1 MKIIVFLVLAGVS
14 LAAAGERFPCFIATL
29 QSTPGLKEKCLTFIC
44 NYRGN
49 NFDGSAQNYND
60 ALKALKG
67 TTANGACSVEQILGT
82 DGALVDISASA
93 TEVGAQAISAGAKL
107 TDALG
112 LSDAGTD
119 VLCKLNLTPQ
129 TISALDDLLCKNDY
143 KALSANMLFTLLKQV
158 ACFGD
163 DAAGTRGALENV
175 VASLGDAAVPLL
187 QNVVA
192 TVIGLLQELF
202 PGGMPG
208 LGCDLVRGLAGGV
221 GGLTGGATG
230 IVGGLAG
237 GAGGVAGGVGGLAE
251 GVGGL
256 AGVVGDLLGGAT
268 GGAGSVLGGGLGGG
282 LSGSVGAGGIASGA
296 GAGSVGTGT
305 GGGIVGGTGAGSV
318 GLGSG
323 GGGSGGSLKNL
334 AIKI

>member
-208 LGCDLVRGLAGGV
+208 LGCDLMNIFSGGVGGLAGGV

-296 GAGSVGTGT
+296 GAGSVGTG
-305 GGGIVGGTGAGSV
+305 
-318 GLGSG
+318 SG